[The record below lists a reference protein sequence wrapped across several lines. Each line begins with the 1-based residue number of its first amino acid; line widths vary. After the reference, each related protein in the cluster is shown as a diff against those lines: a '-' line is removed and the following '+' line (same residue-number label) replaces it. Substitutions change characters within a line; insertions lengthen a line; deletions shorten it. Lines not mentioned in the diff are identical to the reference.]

1 MAADAP
7 NSSSEDGLLD
17 GVLHQQYT
25 NTLESIADA
34 VRHCAALVEAEGR
47 TGSTTRDEMR
57 KNLPALLESVEAQQ
71 AAAPTVEDLA
81 AQEKASAAAEVTRY
95 WSQASG
101 GGGGASAGAESSTT
115 RSTKAD
121 ILSLRDR
128 LTSSQTASKGAD
140 HLKLGCLKTLYRW
153 LEEPH
158 SNVGGRWIAR
168 FLSICV
174 VVSVICFVI
183 ETSQDWMANR
193 LAQQGVLLVEGFC
206 VLVFTVEIVLRLVVC
221 RSKLLFW
228 VQPMTWIDLASIVPW
243 YAELA
248 VLQSGAIDD
257 SSAVLSSLSILRIL
271 RLLRIFKIG
280 RQSFIFQVVTAVIKQ
295 SRQALV
301 LTSFVFLV
309 ATTLLATLL
318 YLCESPL
325 ANPGVVTAVDF
336 ESVPAAAWFVL
347 ITLTTVGYGDVV
359 PVTTAGKLIA
369 LCAVV
374 FGIIVIAM
382 PLAVVGT
389 NFIVVYNIYVK
400 ATMAGGDGKDGKVGL
415 LEKVSMIRRGSIA
428 GSPVSFRRGSGASC
442 SRGAASRAQA
452 QAPRSS
458 AGDA

>member
-1 MAADAP
+1 M
-7 NSSSEDGLLD
+7 
-17 GVLHQQYT
+17 
-25 NTLESIADA
+25 
-34 VRHCAALVEAEGR
+34 
-47 TGSTTRDEMR
+47 
-57 KNLPALLESVEAQQ
+57 
-71 AAAPTVEDLA
+71 
-81 AQEKASAAAEVTRY
+81 
-95 WSQASG
+95 
-101 GGGGASAGAESSTT
+101 
-115 RSTKAD
+115 
-121 ILSLRDR
+121 
-128 LTSSQTASKGAD
+128 
-140 HLKLGCLKTLYRW
+140 
-153 LEEPH
+153 
-158 SNVGGRWIAR
+158 
-168 FLSICV
+168 
-174 VVSVICFVI
+174 
-183 ETSQDWMANR
+183 
-193 LAQQGVLLVEGFC
+193 
-206 VLVFTVEIVLRLVVC
+206 
-221 RSKLLFW
+221 
-228 VQPMTWIDLASIVPW
+228 
-243 YAELA
+243 
-248 VLQSGAIDD
+248 
-257 SSAVLSSLSILRIL
+257 LSSLSILRIL

-428 GSPVSFRRGSGASC
+428 GSPVSFREALSVVQPRRREPGADAAQRGERRVGVCSLVLSYDRIHHTSRAENEWQRPMTEGLAGPQNGVGQFAWWIASGNPSVSRHTPRTSRTLHRPCRRSSRQEVGGVELDAGQSRVHLHGTATARVVQGRRQLRRRRPVAGAVRAPTHPRASPSGAVQSEAVVVA
-442 SRGAASRAQA
+442 RALAGPVDAADGAVSACESMGSTCVALGSVSTWSSTEPEPWP
-452 QAPRSS
+452 PRLK
-458 AGDA
+458 

>member
-1 MAADAP
+1 MAANAP
-7 NSSSEDGLLD
+7 NSSSDDDLLD
-17 GVLHQQYT
+17 GVLHTQYT
-25 NTLESIADA
+25 NTLESVADA

-47 TGSTTRDEMR
+47 SGSTTRDEMR
-57 KNLPALLESVEAQQ
+57 KNLRALLESVEAQQ

-95 WSQASG
+95 WSKASG
-101 GGGGASAGAESSTT
+101 GGGGAAAGAESSTT

-128 LTSSQTASKGAD
+128 LTSSQKASKGAD

-206 VLVFTVEIVLRLVVC
+206 VLVFTVEIVLRFVVC

-248 VLQSGAIDD
+248 VLQLGGAAQQ
-257 SSAVLSSLSILRIL
+257 SAVLSSLSILRIL

-458 AGDA
+458 ASDA

>member
-1 MAADAP
+1 M
-7 NSSSEDGLLD
+7 
-17 GVLHQQYT
+17 
-25 NTLESIADA
+25 
-34 VRHCAALVEAEGR
+34 
-47 TGSTTRDEMR
+47 
-57 KNLPALLESVEAQQ
+57 
-71 AAAPTVEDLA
+71 
-81 AQEKASAAAEVTRY
+81 TRY
-95 WSQASG
+95 WSKASG
-101 GGGGASAGAESSTT
+101 GGGGGAAAGAESSTT

-128 LTSSQTASKGAD
+128 LTSSQKASKGAD

-168 FLSICV
+168 FLSVCV

-452 QAPRSS
+452 QAPRSAAS
-458 AGDA
+458 DA